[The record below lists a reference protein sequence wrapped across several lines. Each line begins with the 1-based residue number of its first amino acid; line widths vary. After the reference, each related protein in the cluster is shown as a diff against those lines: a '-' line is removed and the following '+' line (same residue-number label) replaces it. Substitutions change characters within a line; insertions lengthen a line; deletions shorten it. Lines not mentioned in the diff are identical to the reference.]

1 MLEAPEDLTDEQTV
15 YAADNAVPGVKDTEP
30 GFSGTATVAQSAGEE
45 ERLSGTPNDV
55 VRADTNVHMRESGN
69 EDSDAEE
76 QKAEDDVPVQ
86 KAGDEQ

>member
-1 MLEAPEDLTDEQTV
+1 LLEAPEDLTDEQTV

-45 ERLSGTPNDV
+45 EGLSGPNDV